1 MEILTLK
8 EIAIALGTTCEF
20 DIEINAVCIDT
31 RKITKGCLFIC
42 IKGERFDA
50 HQFANEA
57 LKLGANAV
65 MISEDIEVN
74 GPFVKVDD
82 TAKAMLALSGYYRS
96 KFDIPVVALTGS
108 VGKTT
113 TKEFTHLV
121 VNSKYHAIKTQGNL
135 NNEIGLPQMLF
146 QIDNSTEA
154 AVIEMGMNHFGE
166 IHRLVTATKPTLAM
180 ITNIGVSHIENIG
193 SREGILKSK
202 LEILDGLKE
211 GSPFIINVDNDMLQT
226 ILDNDNIMTKYN
238 VITFGIESDNSNFKA
253 VNIKEENGSTS
264 FDIIYSVSKIIDET
278 DGPTAVFSVNIQHIT
293 IPTIGIH
300 NVYNALAA
308 FTVGITL
315 DIEPQTAANALSAYV
330 PAGMRQRNI
339 NVGGITSIED
349 CYNASPDSMKAA
361 LKTLANTTSNKKIAV
376 LGDML
381 ELGDFSKSA
390 HEDVGKMVV
399 ENKIDYL
406 LAYGNEAKYIVESA
420 KALGMENAFYFD
432 DKDELSNK
440 LLQIASKGDA
450 VIFKASRGMKL
461 EDVIHFVYDRW
472 EK

>member
-1 MEILTLK
+1 METLTLK
-8 EIAIALGTTCEF
+8 EIANALGTQTKF
-20 DIEINAVCIDT
+20 DTQVNAVCIDT

-57 LKLGANAV
+57 LNLGAAAV
-65 MISEDIEVN
+65 MISKDIEVA
-74 GPFVKVDD
+74 GPYVKVDD
-82 TAKAMLALSGYYRS
+82 TAKALLSLSGYYRS

-121 VNSKYHAIKTQGNL
+121 VNSQFNAIKTQGNL

-146 QIDNSTEA
+146 QIDSSTEA

-166 IHRLVTATKPTLAM
+166 IHRLVTATKPTIAM
-180 ITNIGVSHIENIG
+180 ITNIGVSHIENLG
-193 SREGILKSK
+193 SRQGILKSK
-202 LEILDGLKE
+202 LEILDGLKA
-211 GSPFIINVDNDMLQT
+211 GSPFIINSDNDMLKT
-226 ILDNDNIMTKYN
+226 ILDNDEIMQKYN
-238 VITFGIESDNSNFKA
+238 VITFGIESDAQFKA
-253 VNIKEENGSTS
+253 ANIKEENGSTS
-264 FDIIYSVSKIIDET
+264 FDVKYTVSKIIDET
-278 DGPTAVFSVNIQHIT
+278 DGPTVQFSLYSQHIS

-315 DIEPQTAANALSAYV
+315 GIDSKKAAAALANYV
-330 PAGMRQRNI
+330 PAGMRQKSV

-349 CYNASPDSMKAA
+349 CYNASPDSMNAA
-361 LKTLANTTSNKKIAV
+361 IKTLANVNANKRIAV

-381 ELGDFSKSA
+381 ELGDFSKKA
-390 HEDVGKMVV
+390 HEDVGKMVAD
-399 ENKIDYL
+399 NKIDYL
-406 LAYGNEAKYIVESA
+406 LAYGNDAKYIVDGA
-420 KALGMENAFYFD
+420 KQNGMVNAFYFD
-432 DKDELSNK
+432 NKNELSNR
-440 LLQIASKGDA
+440 LFELAHKGDA

-461 EDVIHFVYDRW
+461 EDVINNVYDRW

>member
-1 MEILTLK
+1 METLTLK
-8 EIAIALGTTCEF
+8 EIANALGTQTKF
-20 DIEINAVCIDT
+20 DTQVNAVCIDT

-57 LKLGANAV
+57 LNLGAAAV
-65 MISEDIEVN
+65 MISEDIEVA
-74 GPFVKVDD
+74 GPYVKVDD
-82 TAKAMLALSGYYRS
+82 TAKALLSLSGYYRS

-121 VNSKYHAIKTQGNL
+121 VNSQFNAIKTLGNL

-146 QIDNSTEA
+146 QIDSSTEA

-166 IHRLVTATKPTLAM
+166 IHRLVTATKPTIAM
-180 ITNIGVSHIENIG
+180 ITNIGVSHIENLG
-193 SREGILKSK
+193 SRQGILKSK
-202 LEILDGLKE
+202 LEILDGLKA
-211 GSPFIINVDNDMLQT
+211 GSPFIINSDNDMLKT
-226 ILDNDNIMTKYN
+226 ILDNDEIMQKYN
-238 VITFGIESDNSNFKA
+238 VITFGIESVAQFKA
-253 VNIKEENGSTS
+253 ANIKEENGSTS
-264 FDIIYSVSKIIDET
+264 FDVKYTVSKIIDET
-278 DGPTAVFSVNIQHIT
+278 DGPTVQFSLYSQHIS

-315 DIEPQTAANALSAYV
+315 GIDSKKAAGALANYV
-330 PAGMRQRNI
+330 PAGMRQKSV

-349 CYNASPDSMKAA
+349 CYNASPDSMNAA
-361 LKTLANTTSNKKIAV
+361 IKTLANVNANKRIAV

-381 ELGDFSKSA
+381 ELGDFSKKA
-390 HEDVGKMVV
+390 HEDVGKMAAD
-399 ENKIDYL
+399 NKIDYL
-406 LAYGNEAKYIVESA
+406 LAYGNDAKYIVDGA
-420 KALGMENAFYFD
+420 KQSGMENAFYFD
-432 DKDELSNK
+432 NKDELSNR
-440 LLQIASKGDA
+440 LFELAHKGDA

-461 EDVIHFVYDRW
+461 EDVINNVYDRW

>member
-1 MEILTLK
+1 METLTLK

-82 TAKAMLALSGYYRS
+82 TAKAMLDLSGYYRS

-166 IHRLVTATKPTLAM
+166 LSKLTAIAKPTIAVIALYYAVGYWNAY
-180 ITNIGVSHIENIG
+180 ITPLLYI
-193 SREGILKSK
+193 KSESIQPIQIF
-202 LEILDGLKE
+202 LREILLQGQVDEISPSATAEVNAQVMNELLKYTVVVVASIPMIVIYPFVQRFFVKGIMV
-211 GSPFIINVDNDMLQT
+211 GSV
-226 ILDNDNIMTKYN
+226 
-238 VITFGIESDNSNFKA
+238 
-253 VNIKEENGSTS
+253 
-264 FDIIYSVSKIIDET
+264 
-278 DGPTAVFSVNIQHIT
+278 
-293 IPTIGIH
+293 
-300 NVYNALAA
+300 
-308 FTVGITL
+308 
-315 DIEPQTAANALSAYV
+315 
-330 PAGMRQRNI
+330 
-339 NVGGITSIED
+339 
-349 CYNASPDSMKAA
+349 
-361 LKTLANTTSNKKIAV
+361 
-376 LGDML
+376 
-381 ELGDFSKSA
+381 
-390 HEDVGKMVV
+390 
-399 ENKIDYL
+399 
-406 LAYGNEAKYIVESA
+406 
-420 KALGMENAFYFD
+420 
-432 DKDELSNK
+432 
-440 LLQIASKGDA
+440 KG
-450 VIFKASRGMKL
+450 
-461 EDVIHFVYDRW
+461 
-472 EK
+472 